1 MFKHYIWDFDGTLYN
16 SYPIMAGTLKDMLAE
31 RGHMEPLESVLHYMK
46 QSMSCAL
53 EHYKELYGIDEA
65 FIKAYEDRRKTIEIE
80 QCQPF
85 KDAAQAC
92 QDMVAAGGANYLYTH
107 RGDTALTLL
116 IKHDLMQYFSDCI
129 IADDGFARKPSPDAL
144 LYLLTKHNIAADQAL
159 MIGDRDL
166 DICAA
171 QNAGIKG
178 CFYSETGSDCPIAD
192 YVITNFS
199 QLLTG
204 L

>member
-16 SYPIMAGTLKDMLAE
+16 SYPHMAGTLKEMLAE
-31 RGHMEPLESVLHYMK
+31 QGHFETLESVLHYMK

-53 EHYKELYGIDEA
+53 DHYKALYGIDDS
-65 FIKAYEDRRKTIEIE
+65 FIKAYEDRRKVVEIE

-85 KDAAQAC
+85 KEAAQAC
-92 QDMVAAGGANYLYTH
+92 RDIVAAGGANYLYTH

-116 IKHDLMQYFSDCI
+116 QKHGLMEYFSDCI

-144 LYLLTKHNIAADQAL
+144 HHLLTKHSIPADQAL

-166 DICAA
+166 DIQAA

-178 CFYSETGSDCPIAD
+178 CFYSEAGALCPIAD
-192 YVITNFS
+192 YVITDFS
-199 QLLTG
+199 DLLRE